1 MKICKNCGN
10 QIEDDALV
18 CPYCGCVSKNK
29 HEENNTLSDQFA
41 PAKKKRKTWLWILG
55 WIFFF
60 PVPLTVLIYR
70 SEKLKKNV
78 KIALLAVLWLFVIFS
93 VLTNDSTD
101 SEPVDTTPKSSENIK
116 KLYFESEDAVDIKT
130 GESKEV
136 TSLQIDVKNKNK
148 FDINDICFVS
158 ENPDVATLEFL
169 TQEKYGPVKIHVAIT
184 ALSSGETN
192 VYVTSK
198 DGEVKSSK
206 IHVTVTDP
214 IGVDSIELQ
223 NYRTDLCMSQSTTPN
238 VSLLPLDAEDTKLLW
253 SSSDES
259 VATVSED
266 GTVTA
271 VGGGTATISVS
282 ANSGAS
288 ASFDVNVDGS
298 KSLMNLSVSHP
309 RQDDVNIGSE
319 WSYDIS
325 VNGESVQSEM
335 GVGVGETLSFYAQ
348 FTESDDIP
356 DVGSATATHTVTQE
370 DVVNGFEVSMGL
382 YVTENAGRN
391 SGKTAHFIVT
401 YKFSPK

>member
-29 HEENNTLSDQFA
+29 HEENNTLSDQLA
-41 PAKKKRKTWLWILG
+41 PVKKKRKTWLWILG
-55 WIFFF
+55 WIIFF

-78 KIALLAVLWLFVIFS
+78 KIALIAVLWLFVIFS

-101 SEPVDTTPKSSENIK
+101 SDPVDTTPKSSENIK
-116 KLYFESEDAVDIKT
+116 KLSFESEDAVDIKT

-136 TSLQIDVKNKNK
+136 TCLQVDVKNKNK

-158 ENPDVATLEFL
+158 ENPDVATLESL
-169 TQEKYGPVKIHVAIT
+169 TQEKYGPVKIHVAVT

-223 NYRTDLCMSQSTTPN
+223 NYRTDLCMSQSTTPE
-238 VSLLPLDAEDTKLLW
+238 VSLLPLDAEDTKLTW

-266 GTVTA
+266 GTVAA

-309 RQDDVNIGSE
+309 RQDDVNIGNE

-356 DVGSATATHTVTQE
+356 DVGSATATHTVTEE
-370 DVVNGFEVSMGL
+370 DVINGFEVSMDL

>member
-29 HEENNTLSDQFA
+29 HVENNTLSDQLA
-41 PAKKKRKTWLWILG
+41 PVKKKRKTWLWILG
-55 WIFFF
+55 WIIFF

-78 KIALLAVLWLFVIFS
+78 KIALIAVLWLFVIFS

-101 SEPVDTTPKSSENIK
+101 SDPVDTTPKSSENIK
-116 KLYFESEDAVDIKT
+116 KLSFESEDAVDIKT

-136 TSLQIDVKNKNK
+136 TCLQVDVKNKNK

-158 ENPDVATLEFL
+158 ENPDVATLESL
-169 TQEKYGPVKIHVAIT
+169 TQEKYGPVKIHVAVT

-223 NYRTDLCMSQSTTPN
+223 NYRTDLCMSQSTTPE
-238 VSLLPLDAEDTKLLW
+238 VSLLPLDAEDTKLTW

-266 GTVTA
+266 GTVAA

-309 RQDDVNIGSE
+309 RQDDVNIGNE

-356 DVGSATATHTVTQE
+356 DVGSATATHTVTEE
-370 DVVNGFEVSMGL
+370 DVINGFEVSMDL

>member
-29 HEENNTLSDQFA
+29 HEENNTLSDQLA
-41 PAKKKRKTWLWILG
+41 PVKKKRKTWLWILG
-55 WIFFF
+55 WIVFF
-60 PVPLTVLIYR
+60 PVPLSVLIYR
-70 SEKLKKNV
+70 SKKLKKNV

-101 SEPVDTTPKSSENIK
+101 SDPVDTTPKSSENIK
-116 KLYFESEDAVDIKT
+116 KLSFESEDAVDIKT

-136 TSLQIDVKNKNK
+136 TCLQVDVKNKNK

-169 TQEKYGPVKIHVAIT
+169 TQEKYGPVKIHVAVT

-223 NYRTDLCMSQSTTPN
+223 NYRTDLCMSQSTTPE
-238 VSLLPLDAEDTKLLW
+238 VSLLPLDAEDTKLTW

-266 GTVTA
+266 GTVAA

-309 RQDDVNIGSE
+309 RQDDVNIGNE

-356 DVGSATATHTVTQE
+356 DVGSATATHTVTEE
-370 DVVNGFEVSMGL
+370 DVINGFEVSMDL